1 MFVYG
6 RDAWLQNAD
15 TFSIVFGILARFA
28 PLELRVANDK
38 ALINSCAIPVCRGK
52 TKDCVN
58 GYHCLIRAAS
68 DRWEWNLRPPAL
80 GLLNDQ
86 RVTFSMMVLV
96 IVLLATVT
104 FDGLLETRLWTHV
117 LDRTLT
123 GEIRWVGSAALVL
136 FSGGF
141 LLIYLF
147 FCALMRQFAKRYDD
161 SNRVNHP
168 KNTLELASLFVLTLV
183 PIAIAYHLAH
193 YVSFL
198 LITGQ
203 YVIPLISD
211 PLGYRWNLFGTAHYQ
226 VDTDLLSARVAW
238 YLAVSFVVLGHVY
251 AVYLAH
257 VVAGRIFGSGRA
269 AFLSQIPMV
278 LLMVLYTMASLW
290 ILAQPMVT

>member
-1 MFVYG
+1 M
-6 RDAWLQNAD
+6 
-15 TFSIVFGILARFA
+15 
-28 PLELRVANDK
+28 
-38 ALINSCAIPVCRGK
+38 C
-52 TKDCVN
+52 
-58 GYHCLIRAAS
+58 
-68 DRWEWNLRPPAL
+68 
-80 GLLNDQ
+80 
-86 RVTFSMMVLV
+86 
-96 IVLLATVT
+96 
-104 FDGLLETRLWTHV
+104 
-117 LDRTLT
+117 
-123 GEIRWVGSAALVL
+123 
-136 FSGGF
+136 
-141 LLIYLF
+141 
-147 FCALMRQFAKRYDD
+147 QFAKRYGD
-161 SNRVNHP
+161 SNRVDQQ

-203 YVIPLISD
+203 YAIPLISD
-211 PLGYRWNLFGTAHYQ
+211 PLGHRWNLFGTAYYQ